1 MGETAQLY
9 MQIRERKGLL
19 RYVAKAELEG
29 YSVQSSASCNKSI
42 SAKRRGSVRQGA
54 YI

>member
-9 MQIRERKGLL
+9 MQIRKRKRLL

-29 YSVQSSASCNKSI
+29 YSVQSSTSCNKSI
-42 SAKRRGSVRQGA
+42 FPKKEGSAR
-54 YI
+54 